1 MHADGMVITQMNS
14 ILIAED
20 EPRLAAM
27 LAKGLKKNGF
37 KASIASDGEQA
48 VQMAQTGCFGL
59 LLLDLGL
66 PIKNGW
72 TVLSELRKCHDSLP
86 VIILTAFGDETDLR
100 VGLQRGADDYM
111 TKPFRFADLLSR
123 IRTFFDE

>member
-1 MHADGMVITQMNS
+1 MNS

-48 VQMAQTGCFGL
+48 VQMAQTGCFAL

-72 TVLSELRKCHDSLP
+72 TVLSELRKRHDSLP

-100 VGLQRGADDYM
+100 VGLQKGANDYM
-111 TKPFRFADLLSR
+111 TKPFHFADLLSR
-123 IRTFFDE
+123 IRTFFDQ

>member
-1 MHADGMVITQMNS
+1 MFDTALSCKSPS

-20 EPRLAAM
+20 ESRLATM
-27 LAKGLKKNGF
+27 LAKGLHKNGYET
-37 KASIASDGEQA
+37 AIARNGEQA
-48 VQMAQTGCFGL
+48 IQMAQTGCFGL

-72 TVLSELRKCHDSLP
+72 TVLAELRQRQDSLP

-100 VGLQRGADDYM
+100 VGLQKGANDYVM
-111 TKPFRFADLLSR
+111 KPFHFADLLTR
-123 IRTFFDE
+123 IRANFDE